1 MKETTFSQKIAN
13 VIHTF
18 LTEAD
23 WNYSFD
29 DKSGVFQFYL
39 SLKSKIKSIKY
50 RIRVRADDYTVY
62 ALSPIGADEDD
73 AAMMASMAEFVCR
86 ANYGLR
92 NGNFELDM
100 RDGEIRFKSYVDCE
114 GIVPSQEIVL
124 NSIHC
129 PAAMF
134 ETYGDGILGILF
146 SGLSAKEAIAL
157 CEKSDEDRLR
167 STLTALCQEDG
178 GDEIAAMLSRLAA
191 RMGIEGFE
199 PVGEPDGTTEVPTHI
214 KTSLFTEEGD
224 EA

>member
-1 MKETTFSQKIAN
+1 MKETAYSQKIAH

-18 LTEAD
+18 LTEDD

-29 DKSGVFQFYL
+29 DKRGVFQFHL
-39 SLKSKIKSIKY
+39 SVKSKIKSIKY

-62 ALSPIGADEDD
+62 AIAPIGADEDN
-73 AAMMASMAEFVCR
+73 AAMMASMAEFICR

-114 GIVPSQEIVL
+114 GITPSQEMVL

-146 SGLSAKEAIAL
+146 GGLSAKEAIAQ

-167 STLTALCQEDG
+167 SALTSLCHEEG
-178 GDEIAAMLSRLAA
+178 GAEISEMLSRLAA
-191 RMGIEGFE
+191 RLGIEGFDTA
-199 PVGEPDGTTEVPTHI
+199 GEPEGTAEVPTHI